1 MSNSA
6 ILEVIIGMIFVY
18 SLVAI
23 LVTQINTVIA
33 NLLKLRAQHLKHAV
47 QQLVTDPTTQARLLT
62 HPLINL
68 VPRPL
73 DPNREMSEQFAEK
86 VADDSGTT
94 SVSWI
99 APATFAQVLL
109 DLVAAQS
116 ATSNDLYGPLQK
128 IASTVLVGAEKAQ
141 IGALL
146 RRVQLTGQG
155 IDDLQ
160 AAILNLA
167 DPADQQA
174 LLQAFDAAD
183 AATQQFATDSPAL
196 IAVRRGL
203 LNIENPDFKRAIDT
217 ILSGVH
223 SIEDAEQRVEQWF
236 NNRMDQATQ
245 TYKMRIQYI
254 SIAIGLVLV
263 LVLNLDTLQIAR
275 TLWNDPA
282 LRDTV
287 SVAARAS
294 LDSGAL
300 QNQINSLNP
309 VTPVPDLNPNAT
321 PEPTPSAAEIAATQK
336 QIQDSLQQAQGTVDN
351 LLELRL
357 PIGWGLTPVTS
368 ASANA
373 LDPFPLEDTRNL
385 WNFWPGNNPLNWLGL
400 LIKKLIGL
408 ALTTLAVSQGAPFW
422 FDLLNRIATGK
433 R

>member
-1 MSNSA
+1 MFNSA

-47 QQLVTDPTTQARLLT
+47 QQIVTDPTTQARLLT

-73 DPNREMSEQFAEK
+73 DPNRAMSAQFADKIANE
-86 VADDSGTT
+86 SGTT
-94 SVSWI
+94 SISWI
-99 APATFAQVLL
+99 DPATFSQVLL
-109 DLVAAQS
+109 DIVAAQS
-116 ATSNDLYGPLQK
+116 GASKDIYGPLQN
-128 IASTVLVGAEKAQ
+128 IANTVLVGAEKAQ
-141 IGALL
+141 IGSLL
-146 RRVQLTGQG
+146 RKVQLTGNG
-155 IDDLQ
+155 VDDLQ

-183 AATQQFATDSPAL
+183 ATTTEFGTDSPAL
-196 IAVRRGL
+196 IAIRRGI
-203 LNIENPDFKRAIDT
+203 LNIENPDFKRAFDT

-223 SIEDAEQRVEQWF
+223 SIEEAEKRVEQWF
-236 NNRMDQATQ
+236 NNRMDQATD
-245 TYKMRIQYI
+245 TYKTRIQYI
-254 SIAIGLVLV
+254 SIAIGLVLA
-263 LVLNLDTLQIAR
+263 LVLNIDSLQLAR

-287 SVAARAS
+287 SAAAHAA
-294 LDSGAL
+294 LDNGTL

-309 VTPVPDLNPNAT
+309 ATPVPDLNPNAT
-321 PEPTPSAAEIAATQK
+321 PEPTPSPADIAATEK

-357 PIGWGLTPVTS
+357 PIGWGLTPVNS
-368 ASANA
+368 GSINA
-373 LDPFPLEDTRNL
+373 LDPNPLEDTRNL
-385 WNFWPGNNPLNWLGL
+385 WNFWPGNNPINWFGL

-433 R
+433 S